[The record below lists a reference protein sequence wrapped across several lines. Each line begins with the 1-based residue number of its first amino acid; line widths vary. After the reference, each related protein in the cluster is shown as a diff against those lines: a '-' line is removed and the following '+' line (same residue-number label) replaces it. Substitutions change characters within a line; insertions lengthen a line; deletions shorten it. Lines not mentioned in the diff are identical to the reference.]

1 MASHC
6 GAPAAGKHSNTSQFY
21 ITFGKTPACDGKHV
35 VIGRVVE
42 GLDVLQQIG
51 GRNRL
56 LLSGQR
62 ACHCRTM
69 VGLLLVA
76 LSRREQ
82 GRSCSEALYT
92 GFGSVSARRP
102 IADLCPCT
110 QERWPRPANAAPRRG
125 AGSQQRWNAT
135 HRCGVL
141 RLRPMQLT
149 RTELRACDAACA
161 WHIST
166 WATSIMQALLQ

>member
-62 ACHCRTM
+62 ACHCRIM

-110 QERWPRPANAAPRRG
+110 QERWPTTALFPRAPPCQCCTSQRSWQPAAMERHAQMWCAQIAANAAD
-125 AGSQQRWNAT
+125 T
-135 HRCGVL
+135 D
-141 RLRPMQLT
+141 
-149 RTELRACDAACA
+149 RA
-161 WHIST
+161 
-166 WATSIMQALLQ
+166 